1 MTFAT
6 FGNVRSQKC
15 MPGRLFAVAALAA
28 IHVAVQAVAAQTP
41 DKPPAFEVASIKP
54 AAPNQPGM
62 GMQRLPGG
70 RINMKNVTLR
80 VLISLAWDIRDFQIT
95 GGPAWIDSDR
105 FDILAKPET
114 EIPDNPEGRVRL
126 LQMIRTLAADRFG
139 LVCHRE
145 TKETNVYALVVAKN
159 GLKLAAPTPQGH
171 ASMMGGR
178 GKLEGKD
185 AKPADLARLLSTI
198 LGRTVLDKTELSGE
212 YDFNLQWT
220 PDIGDGLAFKG
231 APPESPRAADGPS
244 IFTAIQEQLG
254 LKLESQKGPV
264 EMLVVDRA
272 EKPAEN

>member
-1 MTFAT
+1 
-6 FGNVRSQKC
+6 